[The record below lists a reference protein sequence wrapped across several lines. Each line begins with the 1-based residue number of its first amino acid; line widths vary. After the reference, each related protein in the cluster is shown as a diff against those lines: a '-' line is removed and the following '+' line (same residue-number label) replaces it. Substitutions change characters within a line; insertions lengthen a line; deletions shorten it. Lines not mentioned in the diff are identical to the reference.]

1 MVTREITIIL
11 PDDVAQA
18 ADSHGL
24 LTPESVQRLIQAEV
38 ERQQKADRLFEVAD
52 TLAMMDKGDL
62 TEADITTEIA
72 AARAERRARRAD
84 SR

>member
-1 MVTREITIIL
+1 MVIREIKIIL
-11 PDDVAQA
+11 PDDVAQV

-38 ERQQKADRLFEVAD
+38 ERQQKAGRLFEIAD
-52 TLAMMDKGDL
+52 TLATMDKGNL
-62 TEADITTEIA
+62 TEADIKTEIA
-72 AARAERRARRAD
+72 AVRAERRARRAD